1 MRRYASTETQDV
13 AWATRDD
20 AAATRIDAQRS
31 PDDSDA
37 VEERTEQT
45 ALEELTK
52 LGRDA
57 R

>member
-1 MRRYASTETQDV
+1 VRRYASTETQDV